1 MPKKKEHRRMHVWWV
16 EKEKGNKLQS
26 HLQMWQWNINTTKRI
41 TSPALLSLQTPCWC
55 LAAAVR
61 MTLQKCCHPV
71 PHPSLCWEGGSYP
84 ASFFPA
90 ALVSFHLLKQ
100 RPGLLAAEMQV
111 LPWGEARCV
120 DGEWGCD
127 HTVSIRSWV
136 RDWEKLGEPVG
147 EQSLE
152 LAAVVTVVVVT
163 DWDWDISV
171 AFQKAGK
178 QMQGQQGSEQK
189 FTVTGNGKTIYFSL
203 MFKCG

>member
-41 TSPALLSLQTPCWC
+41 TSPALLSLQTPRWG
-55 LAAAVR
+55 LAAAAVR

-100 RPGLLAAEMQV
+100 IRAAGGRNAGSALGRSTVCRWGMGLWPYRVYKELGEG
-111 LPWGEARCV
+111 LGEA
-120 DGEWGCD
+120 WGTSGRAESGTGSCGNCSCGYRLGLR
-127 HTVSIRSWV
+127 HFCSLSEGRQANARSARFWAEV
-136 RDWEKLGEPVG
+136 HSDR
-147 EQSLE
+147 
-152 LAAVVTVVVVT
+152 
-163 DWDWDISV
+163 
-171 AFQKAGK
+171 
-178 QMQGQQGSEQK
+178 
-189 FTVTGNGKTIYFSL
+189 
-203 MFKCG
+203 